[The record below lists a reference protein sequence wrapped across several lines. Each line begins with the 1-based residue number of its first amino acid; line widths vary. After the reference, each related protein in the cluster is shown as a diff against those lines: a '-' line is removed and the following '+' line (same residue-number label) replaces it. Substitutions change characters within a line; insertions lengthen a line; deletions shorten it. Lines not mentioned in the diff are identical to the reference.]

1 MKPIQTILI
10 TLAIFAFAACTG
22 NTKKDAANTTATPTI
37 DITKKYPTKEI
48 AFQDFAEVN
57 YIPLGTSDKVLLD
70 EDAEIAFTSPNKII
84 TFNRNKGDVFIFDGK
99 GKIISHF
106 NNKGQSGQEYHN
118 IHALIYDEENK
129 EIIIQDY
136 QLKNQFRV
144 YDENGKYKR
153 SLPFPEDCS
162 FKNVMNY
169 NKETLIAYENNYVH
183 DAEKN
188 HLARKKPYVFLSK
201 KDGSVV
207 SEVDIILDERIS
219 TTFMQITGTSA
230 AMIIMN
236 EVNILKYGKGF
247 VLNDVACDTVFYYD
261 EQRTLAPLLI
271 RQPSV
276 LSMDDPKLVMFFE
289 RVTKDYFF
297 VASFLNE
304 YNFTTGKRGER
315 IDLAYNRNS
324 GEIYSYNLYNEDMP
338 TFKHARHYKLLPADL
353 LIEMLEE
360 NKLKG
365 KLKEIAEQLD
375 PDDNPV
381 VVTMEMK

>member
-1 MKPIQTILI
+1 MKPIRNILI
-10 TLAIFAFAACTG
+10 TLAIFALTACTG
-22 NTKKDAANTTATPTI
+22 NTKKDAANATATPTI

-57 YIPLGTSDKVLLD
+57 YIPLGISDKVLLD
-70 EDAEIAFTSPNKII
+70 EDAQIAYTSPDKII
-84 TFNRNKGDVFIFDGK
+84 TLNRNKGDVFIFDGE
-99 GKIISHF
+99 GKIVSHF
-106 NNKGQSGQEYHN
+106 NNKGQSGQEYN
-118 IHALIYDEENK
+118 IFNTLIYDEQNK

-136 QLKNQFRV
+136 SSMKRFQIYN
-144 YDENGKYKR
+144 ENGIHKR
-153 SLPFPEDCS
+153 SLPFPEDCL

-169 NKETLIAYENNYVH
+169 DKETLIAYENNHVH
-183 DAEKN
+183 DAENN
-188 HLARKKPYVFLSK
+188 HLSRKKPYVFLSK
-201 KDGSVV
+201 KDGSMV
-207 SEVDIILDERIS
+207 SEVDITLDERIS

-230 AMIIMN
+230 AMISMN
-236 EVNILKYGKGF
+236 EKNILKYGKGF
-247 VLNDVACDTVFYYD
+247 VLNDVACDTVFYYN
-261 EQRTLAPLLI
+261 EQRTLSPLLI

-297 VASFLNE
+297 FASFQNE
-304 YNFTTGKRGER
+304 YNFTTDKRGER
-315 IDLAYNRNS
+315 IDLAYDRNS
-324 GEIYSYNLYNEDMP
+324 GEIFSYNLYNEEIP
-338 TFKHARHYKLLPADL
+338 TFERARHFKLLPADF